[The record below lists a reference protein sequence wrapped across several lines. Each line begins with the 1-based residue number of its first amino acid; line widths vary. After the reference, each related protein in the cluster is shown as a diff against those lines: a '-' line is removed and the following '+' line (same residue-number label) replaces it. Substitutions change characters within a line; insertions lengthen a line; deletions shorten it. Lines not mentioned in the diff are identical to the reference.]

1 MNNNEKNQISNPN
14 DDTTV
19 LGGDAPTETFTAP
32 VNPGADGAWVGAP
45 AGAGASSASAPPA
58 ANPQGSPLD
67 SSTAGAAIPGAA
79 SAQAPVPAVTQD
91 AAGVDAPGS
100 APARSE
106 QPVSRKMGIAS
117 FVIAIAGASV
127 AFLALILAIAGLV
140 SGGHD
145 GRDGRGGRADWSS
158 DTTISQ
164 FEERETGGA
173 RGGRERI
180 EMSEETFTREGGR
193 GDRGMRSERLL
204 EESVVEEGAQS

>member
-1 MNNNEKNQISNPN
+1 MNDSEKNQVSNPN
-14 DDTTV
+14 DDTAV
-19 LGGDAPTETFTAP
+19 LGGDTPTETFVAP
-32 VNPGADGAWVGAP
+32 ITPGAPDPHAP
-45 AGAGASSASAPPA
+45 ASQSTPGVADPQA
-58 ANPQGSPLD
+58 AALESPV
-67 SSTAGAAIPGAA
+67 
-79 SAQAPVPAVTQD
+79 SAQVRP
-91 AAGVDAPGS
+91 
-100 APARSE
+100 E

>member
-1 MNNNEKNQISNPN
+1 MNNNEKNQVSNPN
-14 DDTTV
+14 DDTAV
-19 LGGDAPTETFTAP
+19 LGGDTPTETFVAP
-32 VNPGADGAWVGAP
+32 ITPGAENPHAP
-45 AGAGASSASAPPA
+45 ASQSTPGVADSKA
-58 ANPQGSPLD
+58 AALESPV
-67 SSTAGAAIPGAA
+67 
-79 SAQAPVPAVTQD
+79 SAQVRP
-91 AAGVDAPGS
+91 
-100 APARSE
+100 E

>member
-1 MNNNEKNQISNPN
+1 MNNNEKNQVSNPN
-14 DDTTV
+14 DDTAV
-19 LGGDAPTETFTAP
+19 LGGDTPTETFAAP
-32 VNPGADGAWVGAP
+32 ITPGAEDPHAP
-45 AGAGASSASAPPA
+45 ASQSTPGVAD
-58 ANPQGSPLD
+58 PQ
-67 SSTAGAAIPGAA
+67 
-79 SAQAPVPAVTQD
+79 
-91 AAGVDAPGS
+91 
-100 APARSE
+100 E

>member
-1 MNNNEKNQISNPN
+1 MNNNEKNQVSNPN
-14 DDTTV
+14 DDTAV
-19 LGGDAPTETFTAP
+19 LGGDTPTETFVAP
-32 VNPGADGAWVGAP
+32 ITPGAPDPHAP
-45 AGAGASSASAPPA
+45 ASQSTPGVADSKA
-58 ANPQGSPLD
+58 AALESPV
-67 SSTAGAAIPGAA
+67 
-79 SAQAPVPAVTQD
+79 SAQVRP
-91 AAGVDAPGS
+91 
-100 APARSE
+100 E

>member
-1 MNNNEKNQISNPN
+1 MNNNEKNQVSNPN
-14 DDTTV
+14 DDTAV
-19 LGGDAPTETFTAP
+19 LGGDTPTETFVAP
-32 VNPGADGAWVGAP
+32 IV
-45 AGAGASSASAPPA
+45 
-58 ANPQGSPLD
+58 
-67 SSTAGAAIPGAA
+67 PGAA
-79 SAQAPVPAVTQD
+79 DPHAPASQSTPGVADSKAAALESPVSAQVRP
-91 AAGVDAPGS
+91 
-100 APARSE
+100 E

>member
-1 MNNNEKNQISNPN
+1 MNNNEKNQVSNPN
-14 DDTTV
+14 DDTAV
-19 LGGDAPTETFTAP
+19 LGGDTPTETFAAP
-32 VNPGADGAWVGAP
+32 ITPGAEDPHAP
-45 AGAGASSASAPPA
+45 ASQSTPGVAD
-58 ANPQGSPLD
+58 PQE
-67 SSTAGAAIPGAA
+67 
-79 SAQAPVPAVTQD
+79 
-91 AAGVDAPGS
+91 
-100 APARSE
+100 R
-106 QPVSRKMGIAS
+106 PVSRKMGIAS

-204 EESVVEEGAQS
+204 EEFVVEEGAQS

>member
-1 MNNNEKNQISNPN
+1 MNNNEKNQVSNPN
-14 DDTTV
+14 DDTAV
-19 LGGDAPTETFTAP
+19 LGGDTPTETFVAP
-32 VNPGADGAWVGAP
+32 ITPGAPDPHAP
-45 AGAGASSASAPPA
+45 ASQSTPGVADSKA
-58 ANPQGSPLD
+58 AALESPV
-67 SSTAGAAIPGAA
+67 
-79 SAQAPVPAVTQD
+79 SAQVRP
-91 AAGVDAPGS
+91 
-100 APARSE
+100 E

-145 GRDGRGGRADWSS
+145 GRDGRGGRAGWSS

-193 GDRGMRSERLL
+193 GDRGMRSECLL
-204 EESVVEEGAQS
+204 EESVVEEGVQS

>member
-1 MNNNEKNQISNPN
+1 MNDSEKNQVSNPN
-14 DDTTV
+14 DDTAV
-19 LGGDAPTETFTAP
+19 LGGDTPTETFVAP
-32 VNPGADGAWVGAP
+32 ITPGAENPHAP
-45 AGAGASSASAPPA
+45 ASQSTPGVADSKA
-58 ANPQGSPLD
+58 AALESPV
-67 SSTAGAAIPGAA
+67 
-79 SAQAPVPAVTQD
+79 SAQVRP
-91 AAGVDAPGS
+91 
-100 APARSE
+100 E

>member
-1 MNNNEKNQISNPN
+1 MNNNEKNQVSNPN
-14 DDTTV
+14 DDTAV
-19 LGGDAPTETFTAP
+19 LGGDTPTETFAAP
-32 VNPGADGAWVGAP
+32 ITPGAEDPHAP
-45 AGAGASSASAPPA
+45 ASQSTPGVADSKA
-58 ANPQGSPLD
+58 AALESPV
-67 SSTAGAAIPGAA
+67 
-79 SAQAPVPAVTQD
+79 SAQVRP
-91 AAGVDAPGS
+91 
-100 APARSE
+100 E

-204 EESVVEEGAQS
+204 EEPVVEEGAQS

>member
-1 MNNNEKNQISNPN
+1 MNNNEKNQVSNPN
-14 DDTTV
+14 DDTAV
-19 LGGDAPTETFTAP
+19 LGGDTPTETFAAP
-32 VNPGADGAWVGAP
+32 ITPGAEDPHAP
-45 AGAGASSASAPPA
+45 ASQSTPGVADSKA
-58 ANPQGSPLD
+58 AALESPV
-67 SSTAGAAIPGAA
+67 
-79 SAQAPVPAVTQD
+79 SAQVRP
-91 AAGVDAPGS
+91 
-100 APARSE
+100 E
-106 QPVSRKMGIAS
+106 QPVSRRMGIAS

-140 SGGHD
+140 SGGHDGRD

>member
-1 MNNNEKNQISNPN
+1 MNNNEKNQVSNPN
-14 DDTTV
+14 DDTAV
-19 LGGDAPTETFTAP
+19 LGGDTPTETFAAP
-32 VNPGADGAWVGAP
+32 ITPGVENPHAP
-45 AGAGASSASAPPA
+45 ASQSTPGVADSKA
-58 ANPQGSPLD
+58 AALESPV
-67 SSTAGAAIPGAA
+67 
-79 SAQAPVPAVTQD
+79 SAQVRP
-91 AAGVDAPGS
+91 
-100 APARSE
+100 E

-164 FEERETGGA
+164 FKERETGGA

>member
-1 MNNNEKNQISNPN
+1 MNNNEKNQVSNPN
-14 DDTTV
+14 DDTAV
-19 LGGDAPTETFTAP
+19 LGGDTPTETFVAP
-32 VNPGADGAWVGAP
+32 ITPGAEDPHAP
-45 AGAGASSASAPPA
+45 ASQSTPGVADSKA
-58 ANPQGSPLD
+58 AALESPV
-67 SSTAGAAIPGAA
+67 
-79 SAQAPVPAVTQD
+79 SAQVRP
-91 AAGVDAPGS
+91 
-100 APARSE
+100 E

>member
-1 MNNNEKNQISNPN
+1 MNDSEKNQVSNPN
-14 DDTTV
+14 DDTAV
-19 LGGDAPTETFTAP
+19 LGGDTPTETFVAP
-32 VNPGADGAWVGAP
+32 ITPGAEDPHAP
-45 AGAGASSASAPPA
+45 ASQSTPGVADSKA
-58 ANPQGSPLD
+58 AALESPV
-67 SSTAGAAIPGAA
+67 
-79 SAQAPVPAVTQD
+79 SAQVRP
-91 AAGVDAPGS
+91 
-100 APARSE
+100 E

-164 FEERETGGA
+164 FKERETGGA

>member
-1 MNNNEKNQISNPN
+1 MNNNEKNQVSNPN
-14 DDTTV
+14 DDIAV
-19 LGGDAPTETFTAP
+19 LGGDTPTETFVAP
-32 VNPGADGAWVGAP
+32 ITPGAEDPHAP
-45 AGAGASSASAPPA
+45 ASQSTPGVADSKA
-58 ANPQGSPLD
+58 AALESPV
-67 SSTAGAAIPGAA
+67 
-79 SAQAPVPAVTQD
+79 SAQVRP
-91 AAGVDAPGS
+91 
-100 APARSE
+100 E

>member
-1 MNNNEKNQISNPN
+1 MNNNEKNQVSNPN
-14 DDTTV
+14 DDTAV
-19 LGGDAPTETFTAP
+19 LGGDTPTETFVAP
-32 VNPGADGAWVGAP
+32 ITPGAEDPHAP
-45 AGAGASSASAPPA
+45 ASQSTPGVADSKA
-58 ANPQGSPLD
+58 AALESPV
-67 SSTAGAAIPGAA
+67 
-79 SAQAPVPAVTQD
+79 SAQVRP
-91 AAGVDAPGS
+91 
-100 APARSE
+100 E

-173 RGGRERI
+173 RGARERI

-204 EESVVEEGAQS
+204 EEPVVEEGAQS

>member
-1 MNNNEKNQISNPN
+1 MNNNEKNQVSNPN
-14 DDTTV
+14 DDTAV
-19 LGGDAPTETFTAP
+19 LGGDTPTETFAAP
-32 VNPGADGAWVGAP
+32 ITPGAEDPHAP
-45 AGAGASSASAPPA
+45 ATQSTPGVAD
-58 ANPQGSPLD
+58 PQE
-67 SSTAGAAIPGAA
+67 
-79 SAQAPVPAVTQD
+79 
-91 AAGVDAPGS
+91 
-100 APARSE
+100 R
-106 QPVSRKMGIAS
+106 PVSRRMGIAS

>member
-1 MNNNEKNQISNPN
+1 MNNNEKNQVSNPN
-14 DDTTV
+14 DDTAV
-19 LGGDAPTETFTAP
+19 LGGDTPTETFVAP
-32 VNPGADGAWVGAP
+32 VTPGAEDPHAP
-45 AGAGASSASAPPA
+45 ASQSTPGVADSKA
-58 ANPQGSPLD
+58 AALESPV
-67 SSTAGAAIPGAA
+67 
-79 SAQAPVPAVTQD
+79 SAQVRP
-91 AAGVDAPGS
+91 
-100 APARSE
+100 E
-106 QPVSRKMGIAS
+106 QPVSRRMGIAS

>member
-1 MNNNEKNQISNPN
+1 MNDSEKNQVSNPN
-14 DDTTV
+14 DDTAV
-19 LGGDAPTETFTAP
+19 LGGDTPTETFVAP
-32 VNPGADGAWVGAP
+32 ITPGAEDPHAP
-45 AGAGASSASAPPA
+45 ASQSTPGVADSKA
-58 ANPQGSPLD
+58 AALESPV
-67 SSTAGAAIPGAA
+67 
-79 SAQAPVPAVTQD
+79 SAQVRP
-91 AAGVDAPGS
+91 
-100 APARSE
+100 E

>member
-1 MNNNEKNQISNPN
+1 MNDSEKNQVSNPN
-14 DDTTV
+14 DDTAV
-19 LGGDAPTETFTAP
+19 LGGDTPTETFAAP
-32 VNPGADGAWVGAP
+32 ITPGAPDPHAP
-45 AGAGASSASAPPA
+45 ASQSTPGVADSKA
-58 ANPQGSPLD
+58 AALESPV
-67 SSTAGAAIPGAA
+67 
-79 SAQAPVPAVTQD
+79 SAQVRP
-91 AAGVDAPGS
+91 
-100 APARSE
+100 E

-164 FEERETGGA
+164 FKERETGGA

>member
-1 MNNNEKNQISNPN
+1 MNNNEKNQVSNPN
-14 DDTTV
+14 DDTAV
-19 LGGDAPTETFTAP
+19 LGGDTPTETFVAP
-32 VNPGADGAWVGAP
+32 ITPGAEVPHAP
-45 AGAGASSASAPPA
+45 ASQSTPGVADSKA
-58 ANPQGSPLD
+58 AALESPV
-67 SSTAGAAIPGAA
+67 
-79 SAQAPVPAVTQD
+79 SAQVRP
-91 AAGVDAPGS
+91 
-100 APARSE
+100 E

>member
-1 MNNNEKNQISNPN
+1 
-14 DDTTV
+14 
-19 LGGDAPTETFTAP
+19 
-32 VNPGADGAWVGAP
+32 
-45 AGAGASSASAPPA
+45 
-58 ANPQGSPLD
+58 
-67 SSTAGAAIPGAA
+67 
-79 SAQAPVPAVTQD
+79 
-91 AAGVDAPGS
+91 
-100 APARSE
+100 
-106 QPVSRKMGIAS
+106 MGIAS

>member
-1 MNNNEKNQISNPN
+1 MNDSEKNQVSNPN
-14 DDTTV
+14 DDTAV
-19 LGGDAPTETFTAP
+19 LGGDTPTETFVAP
-32 VNPGADGAWVGAP
+32 ITPGAPDPHAP
-45 AGAGASSASAPPA
+45 ASQSTPGVADSKA
-58 ANPQGSPLD
+58 AALESPV
-67 SSTAGAAIPGAA
+67 
-79 SAQAPVPAVTQD
+79 SAQVRP
-91 AAGVDAPGS
+91 
-100 APARSE
+100 E

>member
-1 MNNNEKNQISNPN
+1 MNNNEKNQVSNPN
-14 DDTTV
+14 DDTAV
-19 LGGDAPTETFTAP
+19 LGGDTPTETFVAPITPGAPDPHAPASQSTPGVADSKAAALESPVSAP
-32 VNPGADGAWVGAP
+32 VRP
-45 AGAGASSASAPPA
+45 
-58 ANPQGSPLD
+58 
-67 SSTAGAAIPGAA
+67 
-79 SAQAPVPAVTQD
+79 
-91 AAGVDAPGS
+91 
-100 APARSE
+100 E

-164 FEERETGGA
+164 FKERETGGA

>member
-1 MNNNEKNQISNPN
+1 MNNNEKNQVSNPN
-14 DDTTV
+14 DDTAV
-19 LGGDAPTETFTAP
+19 LGGDTPTETFAAP
-32 VNPGADGAWVGAP
+32 ITPGAEDPHAP
-45 AGAGASSASAPPA
+45 ASQSTPGVAD
-58 ANPQGSPLD
+58 PQ
-67 SSTAGAAIPGAA
+67 
-79 SAQAPVPAVTQD
+79 
-91 AAGVDAPGS
+91 
-100 APARSE
+100 E
-106 QPVSRKMGIAS
+106 QPVSRRMGIAS

>member
-1 MNNNEKNQISNPN
+1 MNNNEKNQVSNPN
-14 DDTTV
+14 DDTAV
-19 LGGDAPTETFTAP
+19 LGGDTPTETFAAP
-32 VNPGADGAWVGAP
+32 ITPGAPDPHAP
-45 AGAGASSASAPPA
+45 ASQSTPGVADSKA
-58 ANPQGSPLD
+58 AALESPV
-67 SSTAGAAIPGAA
+67 
-79 SAQAPVPAVTQD
+79 SAQVRP
-91 AAGVDAPGS
+91 
-100 APARSE
+100 E

>member
-1 MNNNEKNQISNPN
+1 MNNNEKNQVSNPN
-14 DDTTV
+14 DDTAV
-19 LGGDAPTETFTAP
+19 LGGDTPTETFVAP
-32 VNPGADGAWVGAP
+32 ITPGAPDPHAP
-45 AGAGASSASAPPA
+45 ASQSTPGVADPQA
-58 ANPQGSPLD
+58 AALESPV
-67 SSTAGAAIPGAA
+67 
-79 SAQAPVPAVTQD
+79 SAQVRP
-91 AAGVDAPGS
+91 
-100 APARSE
+100 E

>member
-1 MNNNEKNQISNPN
+1 MNNNEKNQVSNPN
-14 DDTTV
+14 DDIAV
-19 LGGDAPTETFTAP
+19 LGGDTPTETFVAP
-32 VNPGADGAWVGAP
+32 ITPGAEDPHAP
-45 AGAGASSASAPPA
+45 ASQSTPGVADSKA
-58 ANPQGSPLD
+58 AALESPV
-67 SSTAGAAIPGAA
+67 
-79 SAQAPVPAVTQD
+79 SAQVRP
-91 AAGVDAPGS
+91 
-100 APARSE
+100 E
-106 QPVSRKMGIAS
+106 QPVSRRMGIAS

-173 RGGRERI
+173 RGARERI

>member
-1 MNNNEKNQISNPN
+1 MNNNEKNQVSNPN
-14 DDTTV
+14 DDTAV
-19 LGGDAPTETFTAP
+19 LGGDTPTETFVAP
-32 VNPGADGAWVGAP
+32 ITPGAEDPHAP
-45 AGAGASSASAPPA
+45 ASQSTPGVADSKA
-58 ANPQGSPLD
+58 AALESPV
-67 SSTAGAAIPGAA
+67 
-79 SAQAPVPAVTQD
+79 SAQVRP
-91 AAGVDAPGS
+91 
-100 APARSE
+100 E

-145 GRDGRGGRADWSS
+145 GRDGRGGRAGWSS

>member
-1 MNNNEKNQISNPN
+1 MNDSEKNQVSNPN
-14 DDTTV
+14 DDTAV
-19 LGGDAPTETFTAP
+19 LGGDTPTESFAAPITPGAPDPHAPASQSTPGVADSKAAALESPVSAP
-32 VNPGADGAWVGAP
+32 VRP
-45 AGAGASSASAPPA
+45 
-58 ANPQGSPLD
+58 
-67 SSTAGAAIPGAA
+67 
-79 SAQAPVPAVTQD
+79 
-91 AAGVDAPGS
+91 
-100 APARSE
+100 E

>member
-1 MNNNEKNQISNPN
+1 MNDSEKNQVSNPN
-14 DDTTV
+14 DDTAV
-19 LGGDAPTETFTAP
+19 LGGDTPTETFVAP
-32 VNPGADGAWVGAP
+32 ITPGAPDPHAP
-45 AGAGASSASAPPA
+45 ASQSTPGVADPQA
-58 ANPQGSPLD
+58 AALESPV
-67 SSTAGAAIPGAA
+67 
-79 SAQAPVPAVTQD
+79 SAQVRP
-91 AAGVDAPGS
+91 
-100 APARSE
+100 E

-164 FEERETGGA
+164 FKERETGGA

>member
-1 MNNNEKNQISNPN
+1 MNNNEKNQVSNPN
-14 DDTTV
+14 DDTAV
-19 LGGDAPTETFTAP
+19 LGGDTPTETFVAP
-32 VNPGADGAWVGAP
+32 ITPAAEDPHAP
-45 AGAGASSASAPPA
+45 ASQSTPGVADSKA
-58 ANPQGSPLD
+58 AALESP
-67 SSTAGAAIPGAA
+67 
-79 SAQAPVPAVTQD
+79 V
-91 AAGVDAPGS
+91 S
-100 APARSE
+100 APARPE

>member
-1 MNNNEKNQISNPN
+1 MNNNEKNQVSNPN
-14 DDTTV
+14 DDTAV
-19 LGGDAPTETFTAP
+19 LGGDTPTETFVAP
-32 VNPGADGAWVGAP
+32 ITPGAPGPHAP
-45 AGAGASSASAPPA
+45 ASQSTPGVADSKA
-58 ANPQGSPLD
+58 AALESPV
-67 SSTAGAAIPGAA
+67 
-79 SAQAPVPAVTQD
+79 SAQVRP
-91 AAGVDAPGS
+91 
-100 APARSE
+100 E

>member
-1 MNNNEKNQISNPN
+1 MNNNEKNQVSNPN
-14 DDTTV
+14 DDTAV
-19 LGGDAPTETFTAP
+19 LGGDTPTETFVAP
-32 VNPGADGAWVGAP
+32 ITPGAPDPHAP
-45 AGAGASSASAPPA
+45 ASQSTPGVADSKA
-58 ANPQGSPLD
+58 AALESPV
-67 SSTAGAAIPGAA
+67 
-79 SAQAPVPAVTQD
+79 SAQVRP
-91 AAGVDAPGS
+91 
-100 APARSE
+100 E

-145 GRDGRGGRADWSS
+145 GRDGRGGRTDWSS

>member
-1 MNNNEKNQISNPN
+1 MNNNEKNQVSNPN
-14 DDTTV
+14 DDTAV
-19 LGGDAPTETFTAP
+19 LGGDTPTETFAAP
-32 VNPGADGAWVGAP
+32 ITPGAENPHAP
-45 AGAGASSASAPPA
+45 ASQSTPGVADSKA
-58 ANPQGSPLD
+58 AALESPV
-67 SSTAGAAIPGAA
+67 
-79 SAQAPVPAVTQD
+79 SAQVRP
-91 AAGVDAPGS
+91 
-100 APARSE
+100 E

-173 RGGRERI
+173 RGARERI

>member
-1 MNNNEKNQISNPN
+1 
-14 DDTTV
+14 
-19 LGGDAPTETFTAP
+19 
-32 VNPGADGAWVGAP
+32 
-45 AGAGASSASAPPA
+45 
-58 ANPQGSPLD
+58 
-67 SSTAGAAIPGAA
+67 
-79 SAQAPVPAVTQD
+79 
-91 AAGVDAPGS
+91 
-100 APARSE
+100 
-106 QPVSRKMGIAS
+106 MGIAS

-164 FEERETGGA
+164 FGERETGGA

-193 GDRGMRSERLL
+193 GDRGMRSECLL

>member
-1 MNNNEKNQISNPN
+1 
-14 DDTTV
+14 
-19 LGGDAPTETFTAP
+19 
-32 VNPGADGAWVGAP
+32 
-45 AGAGASSASAPPA
+45 
-58 ANPQGSPLD
+58 
-67 SSTAGAAIPGAA
+67 
-79 SAQAPVPAVTQD
+79 
-91 AAGVDAPGS
+91 
-100 APARSE
+100 
-106 QPVSRKMGIAS
+106 MGIAS

-140 SGGHD
+140 SGGH
-145 GRDGRGGRADWSS
+145 DGRGGRADWSS

>member
-1 MNNNEKNQISNPN
+1 MNNNEKNQVSNPN
-14 DDTTV
+14 DDTAV
-19 LGGDAPTETFTAP
+19 LGGDTPTETFVAP
-32 VNPGADGAWVGAP
+32 ITPGAEDPHAP
-45 AGAGASSASAPPA
+45 ASQSTPGVADSKA
-58 ANPQGSPLD
+58 AALESPV
-67 SSTAGAAIPGAA
+67 
-79 SAQAPVPAVTQD
+79 SAQVCP
-91 AAGVDAPGS
+91 
-100 APARSE
+100 E

>member
-1 MNNNEKNQISNPN
+1 MNNNEKNQVSNPN
-14 DDTTV
+14 DDTAV
-19 LGGDAPTETFTAP
+19 LGGDTPTETFAAP
-32 VNPGADGAWVGAP
+32 ITPGAPDPHAP
-45 AGAGASSASAPPA
+45 ASQSTPGVADPQA
-58 ANPQGSPLD
+58 AALESPV
-67 SSTAGAAIPGAA
+67 
-79 SAQAPVPAVTQD
+79 SAQVRP
-91 AAGVDAPGS
+91 
-100 APARSE
+100 E